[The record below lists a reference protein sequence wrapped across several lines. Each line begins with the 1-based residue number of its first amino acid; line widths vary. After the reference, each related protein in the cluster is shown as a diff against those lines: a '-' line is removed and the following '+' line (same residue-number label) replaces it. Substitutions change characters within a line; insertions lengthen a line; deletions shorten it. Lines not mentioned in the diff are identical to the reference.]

1 MASFEVTR
9 DIRGAAQDPKR
20 AKEKYA
26 KWSNGIRPSAGCK
39 YNSWD
44 PDMILTGSNGQ
55 RAKVRPERQYLN
67 Q

>member
-26 KWSNGIRPSAGCK
+26 KWANGVRPSAGCK
-39 YNSWD
+39 YNTWD
-44 PDMILTGSNGQ
+44 PDMALTGGSQ
-55 RAKVRPERQYLN
+55 QHVKVRPERSYDK
-67 Q
+67 